1 MKNLWISLKIT
12 LAMCIVLGVGYVLV
26 LRGISAVAGPNG
38 GEADVVTLDGQ
49 VVGAANVGQ
58 RFTDV
63 RYFWSRPSAVD
74 YNGGG
79 SGGSNK
85 ATTNPEHLAG
95 VEQRVQDFLAA
106 HPYLSRAE
114 VPAEMV
120 TASGSYVW
128 RGVRESGPAF
138 QPSLTMS
145 AGNFSA
151 TAWGSV
157 DFDSA
162 YKEMDLTLAYALGP
176 VTLSVADLYWTGH
189 ADDRYFV
196 FDSRS
201 PHRIEVGAS
210 WVVSEKVPVTLS
222 WYTVLFGAADVNHKG
237 ERAYAS
243 YFEAACPFTVKT
255 VDMKAGVGMVPWNAA
270 ATYLTGD
277 RGFCVQNVFLNAG
290 KSWTIKGTDSMSVGV
305 FTNLIWNPALDDVN
319 FVGGI
324 SFRM

>member
-1 MKNLWISLKIT
+1 MKIDKKMKRWVFILIAA
-12 LAMCIVLGVGYVLV
+12 LAIFLTADLCARERGVK
-26 LRGISAVAGPNG
+26 
-38 GEADVVTLDGQ
+38 
-49 VVGAANVGQ
+49 
-58 RFTDV
+58 F
-63 RYFWSRPSAVD
+63 
-74 YNGGG
+74 
-79 SGGSNK
+79 SGGTDLVS
-85 ATTNPEHLAG
+85 T
-95 VEQRVQDFLAA
+95 
-106 HPYLSRAE
+106 
-114 VPAEMV
+114 
-120 TASGSYVW
+120 YVW

-222 WYTVLFGAADVNHKG
+222 WYTVLFGATDVNHKG

-243 YFEAACPFTVKT
+243 YFEAACPFTVK
-255 VDMKAGVGMVPWNAA
+255 
-270 ATYLTGD
+270 
-277 RGFCVQNVFLNAG
+277 NVFLNAG
-290 KSWTIKGTDSMSVGV
+290 KSWDIKGTDSMSVGV

>member
-1 MKNLWISLKIT
+1 MKIDKKMKRWVFILIAA
-12 LAMCIVLGVGYVLV
+12 LAIFLTADLCARERGVK
-26 LRGISAVAGPNG
+26 
-38 GEADVVTLDGQ
+38 
-49 VVGAANVGQ
+49 
-58 RFTDV
+58 F
-63 RYFWSRPSAVD
+63 
-74 YNGGG
+74 
-79 SGGSNK
+79 SGGTDLVS
-85 ATTNPEHLAG
+85 T
-95 VEQRVQDFLAA
+95 
-106 HPYLSRAE
+106 
-114 VPAEMV
+114 
-120 TASGSYVW
+120 YVW

-189 ADDRYFV
+189 DDDRYFM
-196 FDSRS
+196 FNNHS

-210 WVVSEKVPVTLS
+210 WVVSERLPFTLS
-222 WYTVLFGAADVNHKG
+222 WYTILFGAADRNFEG

-243 YFEAACPFTVKT
+243 YFEVAYPFTVKT
-255 VDMKAGVGMVPWNAA
+255 IDMKAGVGMVPWNAA
-270 ATYLTGD
+270 ATYNCGD
-277 RGFCVQNVFLNAG
+277 RDFYVQNVFLNAG
-290 KSWTIKGTDSMSVGV
+290 KNWDIKGAGGMKIGL

-319 FVGGI
+319 FVGGF

>member
-1 MKNLWISLKIT
+1 MVT
-12 LAMCIVLGVGYVLV
+12 VFVVLFSIDVCAQENERGV
-26 LRGISAVAGPNG
+26 RFG
-38 GEADVVTLDGQ
+38 GGADVV
-49 VVGAANVGQ
+49 
-58 RFTDV
+58 
-63 RYFWSRPSAVD
+63 
-74 YNGGG
+74 
-79 SGGSNK
+79 SG
-85 ATTNPEHLAG
+85 
-95 VEQRVQDFLAA
+95 
-106 HPYLSRAE
+106 YI
-114 VPAEMV
+114 
-120 TASGSYVW
+120 W
-128 RGVRESGPAF
+128 RGVWEAGPSI
-138 QPSLTMS
+138 QPTLVLS

-157 DFDSA
+157 DFASTS
-162 YKEMDLTLAYALGP
+162 YKEMDLTLAYSLGP

-255 VDMKAGVGMVPWNAA
+255 V
-270 ATYLTGD
+270 
-277 RGFCVQNVFLNAG
+277 
-290 KSWTIKGTDSMSVGV
+290 GV

>member
-1 MKNLWISLKIT
+1 MKIDKTMKRWIFILIAA
-12 LAMCIVLGVGYVLV
+12 LAIFLTADLCARERGVK
-26 LRGISAVAGPNG
+26 
-38 GEADVVTLDGQ
+38 
-49 VVGAANVGQ
+49 
-58 RFTDV
+58 F
-63 RYFWSRPSAVD
+63 
-74 YNGGG
+74 
-79 SGGSNK
+79 SGGTDLVS
-85 ATTNPEHLAG
+85 T
-95 VEQRVQDFLAA
+95 
-106 HPYLSRAE
+106 
-114 VPAEMV
+114 
-120 TASGSYVW
+120 YVW

-222 WYTVLFGAADVNHKG
+222 WYTVLFGATDVNHKG

-243 YFEAACPFTVKT
+243 YFEAA
-255 VDMKAGVGMVPWNAA
+255 
-270 ATYLTGD
+270 
-277 RGFCVQNVFLNAG
+277 
-290 KSWTIKGTDSMSVGV
+290 
-305 FTNLIWNPALDDVN
+305 
-319 FVGGI
+319 
-324 SFRM
+324 

>member
-1 MKNLWISLKIT
+1 MKIDKKMKRWVFILIAA
-12 LAMCIVLGVGYVLV
+12 LAIFLTADLCARERGVK
-26 LRGISAVAGPNG
+26 
-38 GEADVVTLDGQ
+38 
-49 VVGAANVGQ
+49 
-58 RFTDV
+58 F
-63 RYFWSRPSAVD
+63 
-74 YNGGG
+74 
-79 SGGSNK
+79 SGGTDLVS
-85 ATTNPEHLAG
+85 T
-95 VEQRVQDFLAA
+95 
-106 HPYLSRAE
+106 
-114 VPAEMV
+114 
-120 TASGSYVW
+120 YVW
-128 RGVRESGPAF
+128 RGVRESGSAF

-237 ERAYAS
+237 ERLCLVFRGGLPVHGEDRRHEGRRGHGSLERRRDLPHRRPRVLRAERLPQCRKIMEHQRDG
-243 YFEAACPFTVKT
+243 F
-255 VDMKAGVGMVPWNAA
+255 DVGRRFHQPD
-270 ATYLTGD
+270 LESGPG
-277 RGFCVQNVFLNAG
+277 R
-290 KSWTIKGTDSMSVGV
+290 
-305 FTNLIWNPALDDVN
+305 
-319 FVGGI
+319 
-324 SFRM
+324 R

>member
-1 MKNLWISLKIT
+1 MKIDKTMKRWVFILIAA
-12 LAMCIVLGVGYVLV
+12 LAIFLTADLCARERGVK
-26 LRGISAVAGPNG
+26 
-38 GEADVVTLDGQ
+38 
-49 VVGAANVGQ
+49 
-58 RFTDV
+58 F
-63 RYFWSRPSAVD
+63 
-74 YNGGG
+74 
-79 SGGSNK
+79 SGGTDLVS
-85 ATTNPEHLAG
+85 T
-95 VEQRVQDFLAA
+95 
-106 HPYLSRAE
+106 
-114 VPAEMV
+114 
-120 TASGSYVW
+120 YVW
-128 RGVRESGPAF
+128 RGVHESGPAF

-277 RGFCVQNVFLNAG
+277 RGFCVQKRLPQCRKIMDHQRDGF
-290 KSWTIKGTDSMSVGV
+290 DVGRR
-305 FTNLIWNPALDDVN
+305 FHQPDLESGP
-319 FVGGI
+319 G
-324 SFRM
+324 RR

>member
-1 MKNLWISLKIT
+1 MKIDKKMKRWVFILIAA
-12 LAMCIVLGVGYVLV
+12 LAIFLTADLCARERGVK
-26 LRGISAVAGPNG
+26 
-38 GEADVVTLDGQ
+38 
-49 VVGAANVGQ
+49 
-58 RFTDV
+58 F
-63 RYFWSRPSAVD
+63 
-74 YNGGG
+74 
-79 SGGSNK
+79 SGGTDLVS
-85 ATTNPEHLAG
+85 T
-95 VEQRVQDFLAA
+95 
-106 HPYLSRAE
+106 
-114 VPAEMV
+114 
-120 TASGSYVW
+120 YVW

-255 VDMKAGVGMVPWNAA
+255 IDMKAGVGMVPWNAA
-270 ATYLTGD
+270 ATYLTGY

>member
-1 MKNLWISLKIT
+1 MKIDKTMKRWIFILIAA
-12 LAMCIVLGVGYVLV
+12 LAIFLTADLCARERGVK
-26 LRGISAVAGPNG
+26 
-38 GEADVVTLDGQ
+38 
-49 VVGAANVGQ
+49 
-58 RFTDV
+58 F
-63 RYFWSRPSAVD
+63 
-74 YNGGG
+74 
-79 SGGSNK
+79 SGGTDLVS
-85 ATTNPEHLAG
+85 T
-95 VEQRVQDFLAA
+95 
-106 HPYLSRAE
+106 
-114 VPAEMV
+114 
-120 TASGSYVW
+120 YVW

-189 ADDRYFV
+189 ADDCYFV

-237 ERAYAS
+237 ERAYA
-243 YFEAACPFTVKT
+243 
-255 VDMKAGVGMVPWNAA
+255 
-270 ATYLTGD
+270 
-277 RGFCVQNVFLNAG
+277 R
-290 KSWTIKGTDSMSVGV
+290 
-305 FTNLIWNPALDDVN
+305 
-319 FVGGI
+319 
-324 SFRM
+324 